1 MFICAHMGA
10 ELAEPEDGSRSPGT
24 GGAGG
29 KPNSGLLQVLL
40 SAEPSPQSPP
50 LIPKIT
56 TCLSPRYSRGWFRRI
71 LSSRAAWARKKDR
84 GGGGMKRK
92 KKYEKLDP
100 IRTLSKSKARTVVW
114 AEWQCL
120 LGVHKALATFPALG
134 SERQRTRTSR
144 SSLALWRVQGQPGL
158 LESPSPK
165 TKP

>member
-1 MFICAHMGA
+1 MQR
-10 ELAEPEDGSRSPGT
+10 PEDGSRSPGT

-29 KPNSGLLQVLL
+29 EPNSGLLQVLL

-56 TCLSPRYSRGWFRRI
+56 TFLSPCHSRGWFRRI
-71 LSSRAAWARKKDR
+71 LSSRAAWARMKDR
-84 GGGGMKRK
+84 GWGGGRKGKRK
-92 KKYEKLDP
+92 KKYEKLDS
-100 IRTLSKSKARTVVW
+100 IKTLSKSKTRTVVW
-114 AEWQCL
+114 AEWQRL
-120 LGVHKALATFPALG
+120 LSMHKILATFPALG

-144 SSLALWRVQGQPGL
+144 SSLALWRVQGQRGL